1 MFSSLAGSKAHK
13 HGSGHG
19 NRQNAPK
26 HSKAPKT
33 TKIPRGLDPG
43 TVPASFLFAVNE
55 FQVDFEP
62 QPGEDHP
69 LTDQWFNMVP
79 PQRAEAYTGEYPGTV
94 FRYRNGVV
102 SPAPGYI
109 WYRPA
114 MGQEGCIVRVNQAG
128 GFDGCPAVYRSQTV
142 FACSA
147 LLPMIV
153 TDGDASL
160 GFTFL
165 RRLCP
170 CDTVFDESY
179 STWSHLHFGGGDNGE
194 GISYVYSCAS
204 GDPWVAGRDASWIPS
219 LVPSVYR
226 NTSPSAVPSRGL
238 SGYLPII
245 LALMGFHGR
254 PGRASDVFSAH
265 GWHQHR
271 WTLSNRA
278 SNYLPKS
285 GESPRGLYVQVC
297 TDNLVDGL
305 ADSVENNI
313 PVEQCTEVLQYLECC
328 TILVQG

>member
-1 MFSSLAGSKAHK
+1 MFSSLVSPQTPPLPDKAGNKAHK

-19 NRQNAPK
+19 NRQNASK

-55 FQVDFEP
+55 FQVDYEP

-109 WYRPA
+109 
-114 MGQEGCIVRVNQAG
+114 C
-128 GFDGCPAVYRSQTV
+128 
-142 FACSA
+142 
-147 LLPMIV
+147 
-153 TDGDASL
+153 
-160 GFTFL
+160 
-165 RRLCP
+165 
-170 CDTVFDESY
+170 
-179 STWSHLHFGGGDNGE
+179 
-194 GISYVYSCAS
+194 
-204 GDPWVAGRDASWIPS
+204 
-219 LVPSVYR
+219 VYR